1 MERKT
6 LREGVLTVAHKNFN
20 DLNDISKKT
29 LIKYIL
35 FTLMFISISVLSFIG
50 IYELISD
57 QSLFLSLNIFSQEA
71 FIKVFILMIVYYLFD
86 AFRLY
91 YVLKALKVDI
101 KLLFIFKIVFIN
113 IFISNITPFA
123 TGGGFAQIYFLN
135 KKGVSIGDASAASL
149 IRTVIPIIFFI
160 VTVPLIL
167 IFDMNFSSIIP
178 NRFPNILA
186 LLFIG
191 VYLVIIY
198 LGFQMIKNPIVIEKL
213 IHKFLN
219 FLKKKHVLKEEKYQ
233 RYKQKIDTEIDKLS
247 SNIKNYLKGEKR
259 YVILSLFFTVVFLI
273 SLFYFSVILI
283 KDLNGDVSAVKILL
297 SQLIV
302 TFMMYFA
309 PTPGATGVAEGGFT
323 LMFSRYVSSKSIV
336 SLIFAWRLF
345 SIYVAMVIG
354 MLLFYGHFLSKKK
367 SKQRGL

>member
-1 MERKT
+1 M
-6 LREGVLTVAHKNFN
+6 TVSHKNFN
-20 DLNDISKKT
+20 DLNDTSKKT
-29 LIKYIL
+29 LIKYII
-35 FTLMFISISVLSFIG
+35 FTLIFISISVLSFIG

-57 QSLFLSLNIFSQEA
+57 RSLFLSLKVFSQKA
-71 FIKVFILMIVYYLFD
+71 LIRVLFLMGIYYLLD
-86 AFRLY
+86 ALRLY
-91 YVLKALKVDI
+91 YVLKALNVKI
-101 KLLFIFKIVFIN
+101 NFLFIFKIVFIN
-113 IFISNITPFA
+113 IFVSNITPFA

-167 IFDMNFSSIIP
+167 IFDMNYSSIIP
-178 NRFPNILA
+178 NRFPNVLA
-186 LLFIG
+186 LFFIG

-198 LGFQMIKNPIVIEKL
+198 LGFQMIKNPVVIERL
-213 IHKFLN
+213 IHKFLS

-233 RYKQKIDTEIDKLS
+233 HYKQKIDSEIDKLS

-259 YVILSLFFTVVFLI
+259 YVILSLFFTVLFLI

-283 KDLNGDVSAVKILL
+283 KDLNGDVSTVKILL

-354 MLLFYGHFLSKKK
+354 MLLFYYHFLKNRK
-367 SKQRGL
+367 SKQRSL